1 MEERQINEH
10 PVPEN
15 ETEMLRSEVKRL
27 SASQSVLLEKL
38 NNMNMVNLFKRLDYL
53 FKVMEFQS
61 MFDKSF
67 VEKCSK
73 EIVDLMT
80 IKEGSNDGN
89 TESK

>member
-1 MEERQINEH
+1 MEEKQIIEH

-15 ETEMLRSEVKRL
+15 EAEMLRSEVKRL
-27 SASQSVLLEKL
+27 TASQSVLLEKL

-73 EIVDLMT
+73 EIVDLIT
-80 IKEGSNDGN
+80 IKEESNDGN
-89 TESK
+89 AESK